1 MLVSK
6 LSWSP
11 FFYPSADNG
20 NDNGNCKGNCFH
32 NMAGNGNGNSNTI
45 TTEGKKRFY
54 FTVINKCPAIINIK
68 NDKVPT

>member
-1 MLVSK
+1 MISFL
-6 LSWSP
+6 
-11 FFYPSADNG
+11 YPSADNG

-32 NMAGNGNGNSNTI
+32 NMAGNGNGNSNTN

-54 FTVINKCPAIINIK
+54 STVIVKCPAIINIK